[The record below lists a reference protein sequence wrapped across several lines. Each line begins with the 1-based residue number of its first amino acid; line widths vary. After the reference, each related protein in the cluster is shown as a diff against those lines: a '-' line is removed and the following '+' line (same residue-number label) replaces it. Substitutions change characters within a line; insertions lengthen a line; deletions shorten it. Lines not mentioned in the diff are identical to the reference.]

1 MRTEDMLARVPI
13 FVALSPSQ
21 LSTLA
26 RMVGH
31 RMFPRGME
39 IIREGDTDAALYII
53 LHGQVEVTKKGS
65 SEQPD
70 LQLATMGPGD
80 FFGEMALLDGA
91 PRSATVT
98 ALSTTECLLLTR
110 LVFYTTLREDPQIAI
125 SMLSTLS
132 KRVRDADASAQRSLI
147 SWTAKI

>member
-1 MRTEDMLARVPI
+1 MNTEDMLSRVPI

-21 LSTLA
+21 LTTLA

-31 RMFPRGME
+31 RLFPRGMD
-39 IIREGDTDAALYII
+39 IIREGDADAALYII
-53 LHGQVEVTKKGS
+53 LQGQVKVTKQGGPD
-65 SEQPD
+65 QPA
-70 LQLATMGPGD
+70 LQLATMGPGE

-98 ALSTTECLLLTR
+98 ALTTTECLLLTR

-132 KRVRDADASAQRSLI
+132 KRIRDAEVVTQRSLI
-147 SWTAKI
+147 T

>member
-21 LSTLA
+21 LNTLA

-53 LHGQVEVTKKGS
+53 LQGQVAVTKKGPPGH
-65 SEQPD
+65 PD

-98 ALSTTECLLLTR
+98 ALTTTECLLLTR

-125 SMLSTLS
+125 AMLSTLS
-132 KRVRDADASAQRSLI
+132 KRVRDADDSAHRSLV
-147 SWTAKI
+147 T